1 MTRCLQVIAD
11 DLSGAAECAA
21 ALAQASVSPAPL
33 VVKGPLPV
41 GGNWVVDSDSR
52 AQEAAVA
59 AQRVAAIVRD
69 ASSHRASG
77 DLLFKKIDSTLRGH
91 LAQELR
97 AVLDVPGAVQ
107 AAIVCPALPTQG
119 RTLKDGVLHVHG
131 AARQDA
137 CGLPVD
143 LMKLLAPVDEGALLL
158 RPAHGQTAAGLAREL
173 LSVLERG
180 TRVIVLD
187 AADAEDLRRLALAIV
202 IVSRTARLLA
212 VGAAG
217 LCKAL
222 ATELLQAG
230 GPEHPMLA
238 PSRDHP
244 PIVAV
249 VGSFSPVTTQQVD
262 ELATQPDVHVARLD
276 AATWLSESAAV
287 GQTVA
292 TAQACAERGDPV
304 VLAVCGAAPATSSRA
319 LVQRMAQA
327 AEPLLRHASTLVLT
341 GGDTAR
347 SVLDNLGVERL
358 QVLGELEPG
367 ICLSRDGARFIVTK
381 AGGFG
386 DSQSLV
392 RVLRHLR
399 NVSGGKPA
407 GEGKE

>member
-33 VVKGPLPV
+33 VVTGSPPV

-52 AQEAAVA
+52 AQDAPAAA
-59 AQRVAAIVRD
+59 ARVAAIVRE
-69 ASSHRASG
+69 ASAHRTPG

-91 LAQELR
+91 VAEELR
-97 AVLDVPGAVQ
+97 AVFDVPGAVQ
-107 AAIVCPALPTQG
+107 AAIVCTALPTQG
-119 RTLKDGVLHVHG
+119 RTLKEGILHVHG
-131 AARQDA
+131 QPRCDA
-137 CGLPVD
+137 SGRPMDLPR
-143 LMKLLAPVDEGALLL
+143 MLASVDEHLLLL
-158 RPAHGQTAAGLAREL
+158 RPAKTQTAAALAREL
-173 LSVLERG
+173 LSVLESG
-180 TRVIVLD
+180 TRVVVVD

-202 IVSRTARLLA
+202 IVSRSYRLLA

-217 LCKAL
+217 LAKAL

-249 VGSFSPVTTQQVD
+249 VGSFSPVTTQQLD
-262 ELATQPDVHVARLD
+262 ELATQSDVHVARLEASAWVGDRD
-276 AATWLSESAAV
+276 A
-287 GQTVA
+287 VA
-292 TAQACAERGDPV
+292 KLLVEAQGHVVRGDPV
-304 VLAVCGAAPATSSRA
+304 VLAVAGAVPPASTRE
-319 LVQRMAQA
+319 LVRCMAAA
-327 AEPLLRHASTLVLT
+327 AEPLLRGASTLVLT

-347 SVLDNLGVERL
+347 SVLDLLGVAQL

-367 ICLSRDGARFIVTK
+367 ICLSRDGARFVVTK

-399 NVSGGKPA
+399 AVSAAK
-407 GEGKE
+407 EGPEHKV

>member
-1 MTRCLQVIAD
+1 V
-11 DLSGAAECAA
+11 
-21 ALAQASVSPAPL
+21 LAGL
-33 VVKGPLPV
+33 
-41 GGNWVVDSDSR
+41 
-52 AQEAAVA
+52 
-59 AQRVAAIVRD
+59 
-69 ASSHRASG
+69 
-77 DLLFKKIDSTLRGH
+77 
-91 LAQELR
+91 
-97 AVLDVPGAVQ
+97 
-107 AAIVCPALPTQG
+107 VCPARPTQG
-119 RTLKDGVLHVHG
+119 RTLKEGVLYVHG
-131 AARQDA
+131 QPRLDA
-137 CGLPVD
+137 GGLPLN
-143 LMKLLAPVDEGALLL
+143 LMKLLAPVDDGALLL
-158 RPAHGQTAAGLAREL
+158 RITHGQTAAGLAREL

-180 TRVIVLD
+180 TRVIAVD

-202 IVSRTARLLA
+202 IVSRTMRLLA

-262 ELATQPDVHVARLD
+262 ELASQSDVHVARLD
-276 AATWLSESAAV
+276 AATWMEAPATV
-287 GQTVA
+287 AQTVA
-292 TAQACAERGDPV
+292 TAQACAEHGDPV
-304 VLAVCGAAPATSSRA
+304 VLAVSGSAPDASSRT
-319 LVQRMAQA
+319 LVRRMAEA
-327 AEPLLRHASTLVLT
+327 AEPLLQRASTLVLT

-347 SVLDNLGVERL
+347 SVLDSLGVERL

-407 GEGKE
+407 AEGKE

>member
-1 MTRCLQVIAD
+1 MPRCLQVIAD

-33 VVKGPLPV
+33 VLTGPLPV
-41 GGNWVVDSDSR
+41 GGNWVVDSDTR
-52 AQEAAVA
+52 ALDAPAAA
-59 AQRVAAIVRD
+59 ARVAAIVRD
-69 ASSHRASG
+69 ASAHRASG

-91 LAQELR
+91 VAEELR
-97 AVLDVPGAVQ
+97 AVLEVPEAVH

-131 AARQDA
+131 QPRVGA
-137 CGLPVD
+137 CGMPVN
-143 LMKLLAPVDEGALLL
+143 LMKLLAPVDDGALLL
-158 RPAHGQTAAGLAREL
+158 RPPHGLTAAALAREL

-180 TRVIVLD
+180 TRVVAVD

-202 IVSRTARLLA
+202 IVSRSVRLLA

-238 PSRDHP
+238 PSRHHP

-262 ELATQPDVHVARLD
+262 ELASQADLHVARLD
-276 AATWLSESAAV
+276 AATWLEAPADV
-287 GQTVA
+287 AQTIA
-292 TAQACAERGDPV
+292 TAQACAGHGDPV
-304 VLAVCGAAPATSSRA
+304 VLAVSGSAPAASSRA

-327 AEPLLRHASTLVLT
+327 AQPLLHCASTLVLT

-347 SVLDNLGVERL
+347 SVLDRLGVGRL
-358 QVLGELEPG
+358 EVLGELEPG
-367 ICLSRDGARFIVTK
+367 ICLSRDGQRFVVTK

-399 NVSGGKPA
+399 SVNGGKAA
-407 GEGKE
+407 GEGKQ